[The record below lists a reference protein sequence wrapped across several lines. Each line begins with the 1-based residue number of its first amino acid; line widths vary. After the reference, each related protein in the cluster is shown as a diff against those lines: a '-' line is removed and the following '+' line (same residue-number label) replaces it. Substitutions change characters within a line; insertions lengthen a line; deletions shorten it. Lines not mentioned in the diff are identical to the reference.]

1 MSDIIASVPWSC
13 GDKTCPVGWHLSNYW
28 DGDGGITVDHY
39 ADGDHEAAEEG
50 DVPSAE
56 SVDEAWA
63 TYARFVAETG
73 RDPLHEYTVKRTRTV
88 TERWSVKIGR
98 SILGLVVADVR
109 RNRRRVE
116 MRDIP
121 AHVREY
127 LTIAPESKHRLI
139 LTATEADV
147 PEVKVGRWHPFAIER
162 EAPRPAR
169 VVAAELRRAAKRTR
183 GAL

>member
-13 GDKTCPVGWHLSNYW
+13 DERDCCVDWHIANYW
-28 DGDGGITVDHY
+28 CGDEYTVDSY
-39 ADGDHEAAEEG
+39 GDGDHEPIEEG
-50 DVPSAE
+50 DVPTPEA
-56 SVDEAWA
+56 VAEAWA

-73 RDPLHEYTVKRTRTV
+73 RDPLGEYTVKRTRTI

-127 LTIAPESKHRLI
+127 LTVAPESKHRLI
-139 LTATEADV
+139 LTATEADM
-147 PEVKVGRWHPFAIER
+147 PEVKIGRWHSFTIER
-162 EAPRPAR
+162 EVPRPASL
-169 VVAAELRRAAKRTR
+169 VAAELRSAARRRK
-183 GAL
+183 